1 MQKILCLD
9 VGGTSIKSAI
19 YQTDG
24 KLLETFESVATN
36 ASEIKLGETI
46 LKVVKE
52 RLALNSG
59 VAGIAI
65 ASAGVIDSDAG
76 KVIYSGYTIPNYTET
91 EIKKTVESLT
101 GLPCEVEND
110 ANCAGLAEMWQ
121 GAGQDYQSGVCLT
134 VGTGVGGAVIINGQL
149 VKGRGFTAGE
159 VGYMPVNGQNFQD
172 VASTTSLIARVN
184 QLSLE
189 KVYQSGEEIFKAAK
203 EGNRE
208 CVQGIDELITNLAAG
223 ISIIMYLLNP
233 DVIVLGGG
241 IMAQKDYLHDKL
253 MKRVSE
259 TIIDRQFA
267 TSAIVFAEHQNNAG
281 MVGALYQ
288 FNNKNSR

>member
-59 VAGIAI
+59 VSGIAI

-189 KVYQSGEEIFKAAK
+189 KAYQSGEEIFKAAK

-208 CVQGIDELITNLAAG
+208 CVQGIDELITNLATG